1 MYMCVGEC
9 ASKCGCLW
17 RPEALDLL
25 RLELQVVMST
35 LNL

>member
-17 RPEALDLL
+17 RPEALDL
-25 RLELQVVMST
+25 EAGVTSGYEHS
-35 LNL
+35 